1 MRAELERTL
10 SPGLVIER
18 ELGGGG
24 MAHVFVARE
33 IALDRLVVVKVLP
46 PSLAGAS
53 LERFRREIQL
63 AAALQHPHIVPVHT
77 AGEAGGFLFYTMPYI
92 QGESLRY
99 RLGEGE
105 PLPVPE
111 VVRVLRDVASA
122 LAYAHAHGV
131 VHRDIKPD
139 NVLMSGDHAVVTDFG
154 VAKALAAATRSGP
167 RNDTGPHSIDNMTAA
182 GVAVGTPAYMAP
194 EQAAGDPDTDHRADL
209 YAIGLLGYELLTG
222 RSPFAA
228 RSSPHELITAQL
240 VERPRPVDELRA
252 DVPSA
257 LADLVMQCLE
267 KRPEDRPADAGTVR
281 EALDAVLTPSGGFM
295 TAARRPR
302 TRARRIGVAAG
313 VLVAVAAAGLIA
325 MRARSGPALDA
336 DLVAVVPFQAPASAE
351 LRYLR
356 EGMMD
361 LFAARLT
368 GDAGSA
374 RAADPRA
381 VLQAL
386 RRDGLADTGQVPR
399 ERALALAEQVGAGQ
413 LLLGE
418 ITGTSSKLTM
428 RATLL
433 DVRDGRARAQAA
445 ASGPADSVAQLVD
458 RLAVQLLAM
467 RAGES
472 ARLTSL
478 TSQSFPAIRSYLAGL
493 AMYRHGRYQAAG
505 TQFARAL
512 AADSTFALAGLGL
525 TIAANWYGDHQQ
537 SQFGANSA
545 WAHRTRLSPRDRAL
559 LEATV
564 GPNFPAP
571 SNGAQIIAARARYR
585 DLAPERAE
593 AWFEYG
599 DALFHFGFTVDN
611 RGAHVDAMQAFG
623 RALAIDSTFSPA
635 LEHMVLLAARA
646 GDTTATRRYARLYLA
661 ADSASDGADGV
672 RWRLAVATRD
682 VKTLDALAAKDTAL
696 PPPSRSAMTWIGLQD
711 GVEVDRSHALL
722 TRIGEQ
728 EVREGRLE
736 AYFMMAD
743 VALIRG
749 RPQEADALLDRYA
762 ALRNPLPI
770 EKIKA
775 ALVADGSASAADVA
789 TGSLRAAFESGSPP
803 PAAPPGSK
811 GTGVQCLVPLWQA
824 VAHDDTTLLAK
835 GSQRLRAMA
844 ATEDSVSPLREYA
857 IGCALIQ
864 EAVLATRARAP
875 DARTRV
881 ARADSIMK
889 TGPASGLAD
898 FGNVLVSRLWERQG
912 EPALALQALRRR
924 NFFWRRS
931 TSLGATLR
939 EEGRLALAT
948 SDAEGA
954 AKAWRHFLALRAGA
968 EPALAREADGIRAEL
983 ARLERRR
990 SDGR

>member
-92 QGESLRY
+92 KGESLRY

-105 PLPVPE
+105 PLPVAE
-111 VVRVLRDVASA
+111 VVRVLRDVTSA

-154 VAKALAAATRSGP
+154 VAKALDAATRSGP
-167 RNDTGPHSIDNMTAA
+167 RSGTGPQSVDNMTAA

-222 RSPFAA
+222 RSPFASL
-228 RSSPHELITAQL
+228 SSPHELITAQL
-240 VERPRPVDELRA
+240 VERPRPVDELRT

-267 KRPEDRPADAGTVR
+267 KRPEDRPVDAGAVR
-281 EALDAVLTPSGGFM
+281 EALDAVLTPSGGFT

-302 TRARRIGVAAG
+302 TRARRIGIAAG
-313 VLVAVAAAGLIA
+313 VLVAVIAAGLVA

-336 DLVAVVPFQAPASAE
+336 DLVAVVPFQPPASAE

-381 VLQAL
+381 VLHAL
-386 RRDGLADTGQVPR
+386 RRDGLADTGLVLR
-399 ERALALAEQVGAGQ
+399 ERALALAERVGAGQ
-413 LLLGE
+413 LLMGE
-418 ITGTSSKLTM
+418 ITGTSSSLTL

-445 ASGPADSVAQLVD
+445 ATGPADSVAQLVD

-472 ARLTSL
+472 ARLASFTSH
-478 TSQSFPAIRSYLAGL
+478 SFPAIRSYLAGL
-493 AMYRHGRYQAAG
+493 ALYRHGRYQAAG
-505 TQFARAL
+505 TQFSRAL
-512 AADSTFALAGLGL
+512 AEDSTFALAGLGL
-525 TIAANWYGDHQQ
+525 TIAANWYGDY
-537 SQFGANSA
+537 SQARVGAQAA

-564 GPNFPAP
+564 GPNFPAL
-571 SNGAQIIAARARYR
+571 SSSAQVIAARARYR

-599 DALFHFGFTVDN
+599 DALFHFGFSVGN
-611 RGAHVDAMQAFG
+611 QGAHVDAMQAFS

-635 LEHMVLLAARA
+635 LEHMVLIAARA
-646 GDTTATRRYARLYLA
+646 GDTIATRRYARLYLA
-661 ADSASDGADGV
+661 ADSSSDGADGV
-672 RWRLAVATRD
+672 RWRLAAATRD
-682 VKTLDALAAKDTAL
+682 ARTLDALAAKDTAL
-696 PPPSRSAMTWIGLQD
+696 APPSRSAMTWIGLQD

-722 TRIGEQ
+722 KRIGEQ
-728 EVREGRLE
+728 EVREGRHD
-736 AYFMMAD
+736 AYLMLAD
-743 VALIRG
+743 VAPMRG
-749 RPQEADALLDRYA
+749 RPQEADVLFSRYA
-762 ALRNPLPI
+762 ALKNPLPI
-770 EKIKA
+770 ERVKA
-775 ALVADGSASAADVA
+775 GLIADGSASAADTA
-789 TGSLRAAFESGSPP
+789 ARSLRAAFESGSPP
-803 PAAPPGSK
+803 PGALPGAK
-811 GTGVQCLVPLWQA
+811 GTGVQCLVPLWHA
-824 VAHDDTTLLAK
+824 VAQDDTTMLSR
-835 GSQRLRAMA
+835 GSERLRAMA
-844 ATEDSVSPLREYA
+844 APEDSVSPVREYA

-864 EAVLATRARAP
+864 EAMIATRARAP
-875 DARTRV
+875 DARERV

-889 TGPASGLAD
+889 TGPASGLGD

-912 EPALALQALRRR
+912 EPALALSALRRR
-924 NFFWRRS
+924 PFFWRRS

-948 SDAEGA
+948 GDVEGA
-954 AKAWRHFLALRAGA
+954 TRAWRHFLALRAGA
-968 EPALAREADGIRAEL
+968 EPALAREAEGIRAEL
-983 ARLERRR
+983 ARLDRRR